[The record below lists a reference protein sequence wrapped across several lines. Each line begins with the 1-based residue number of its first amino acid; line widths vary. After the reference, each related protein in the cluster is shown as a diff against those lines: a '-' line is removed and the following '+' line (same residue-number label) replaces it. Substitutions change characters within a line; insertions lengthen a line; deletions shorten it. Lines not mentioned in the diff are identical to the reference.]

1 MKLVKSI
8 SQYAALFI
16 FLLLLGGYFYC
27 EFFDQNAATLIRL
40 RLVEFGAFL
49 SGAGTVA
56 AVYVAYLALSNWKHQ
71 SKGESTLKRLLACQ
85 EKVSILCCE
94 FLDRTTSSM
103 GKEKEELY
111 EIAKSLDRE
120 LAILSRQIH
129 PNDEILIMK
138 QLLFMP
144 KVRIRD
150 YGVLWNDEKE
160 KLLALEGALNKYIAS
175 R

>member
-1 MKLVKSI
+1 MKRVKAI
-8 SQYAALFI
+8 ARYAALFI
-16 FLLLLGGYFYC
+16 SLFVVGGYLYC
-27 EFFDQNAATLIRL
+27 KFFDQNAATLIRL
-40 RLVEFGAFL
+40 RLVELGAFL

-71 SKGESTLKRLLACQ
+71 SKGESTLKRLLSCQ

-94 FLDRTTSSM
+94 FLDRTTSLM
-103 GKEKEELY
+103 GEEKEELY

-138 QLLFMP
+138 QLLIMP
-144 KVRIRD
+144 KVRTRD
-150 YGVLWNDEKE
+150 HGVLWNDEKE
-160 KLLALEGALNKYIAS
+160 KLLALEVTLNKYIAS